1 LKNTKFDAKRK
12 LEMMCPG
19 TEEMDDLAF
28 LVNHLRAEKIKEVA
42 VEKSTM
48 MENVKLADTWTKVYE
63 NQFEMLEELIQTTK
77 RMLSLNAQRTDIRRQ
92 KTMQILSSIKSLN
105 LNRVTYQEAIQAL
118 KEALIELGQLKEDWS
133 KLIRFFSNIAKFI
146 DDAAKESFAFIDA
159 VHSLSE
165 DISGLDV
172 TVLVEELLG
181 HIGKANEAAFLVHE
195 IANMYVTVSEKY
207 ILDSIST
214 LDTMISIDVN
224 KVGLVGI
231 KRQQNKLSE
240 DGRIAYEGILQ
251 MIKDDED
258 SIEKKILKRHD
269 EITREFGWI
278 TNCKSPEDNEL

>member
-1 LKNTKFDAKRK
+1 
-12 LEMMCPG
+12 
-19 TEEMDDLAF
+19 
-28 LVNHLRAEKIKEVA
+28 
-42 VEKSTM
+42 
-48 MENVKLADTWTKVYE
+48 
-63 NQFEMLEELIQTTK
+63 
-77 RMLSLNAQRTDIRRQ
+77 
-92 KTMQILSSIKSLN
+92 MQILSSIKSLN

-133 KLIRFFSNIAKFI
+133 KLIRFFSNVAKFI

-165 DISGLDV
+165 DVSGLDV